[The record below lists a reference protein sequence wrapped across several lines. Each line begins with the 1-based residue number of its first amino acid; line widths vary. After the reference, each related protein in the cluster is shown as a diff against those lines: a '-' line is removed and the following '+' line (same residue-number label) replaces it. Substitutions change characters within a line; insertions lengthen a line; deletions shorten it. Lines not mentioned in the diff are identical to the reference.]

1 MVFTTGGRWLPHCWR
16 FLFLAILLVPSFF
29 YLFALFESYRS
40 TQQLEALKQSSHRK
54 LNFDDESQDGSNNN
68 TYPTV
73 NLVLATLLQDDISWT
88 QNLTIPNLN
97 IIRYVSDRLDA
108 EYHPPV
114 PKKGR
119 EALIYHTYMHDFYDN
134 LPDISILIHAD
145 ENPWHVEDMLN
156 SSMSFVL
163 SHLDLE
169 QVIQMRYF
177 NLRVA
182 WQDACPDWINTTTP
196 ANEVDEHKKEE
207 PYMHE
212 AFSEN
217 FGTNQVPE
225 ILGGPCCSQFAVT
238 RDAVRRHPRSQYK
251 MSMDWLV
258 QTDWTDYIA
267 GRVWEHM
274 WPWLFKG
281 EAIDCAIEWKA
292 YCRMYHICFDAES
305 RDRVTSLEKERKEL
319 KKKTQI
325 LKELLDPQG
334 GLEARKRMGEID
346 TIMAAEL
353 EKALER
359 GKSEAVRM
367 NLLSDL
373 YTS

>member
-1 MVFTTGGRWLPHCWR
+1 MVLSTAGRWLPHWR
-16 FLFLAILLVPSFF
+16 FLFPAVLLVPSFL
-29 YLFALFESYRS
+29 YLFTLFQSYRA
-40 TQQLEALKQSSHRK
+40 TQQLDVVKQSSHRK
-54 LNFDDESQDGSNNN
+54 LKFDESQDGFNN
-68 TYPTV
+68 TRPTV
-73 NLVLATLLQDDISWT
+73 NLVLATLLHDDISWV
-88 QNLTIPNLN
+88 QNITIPNLN
-97 IIRYVSDRLDA
+97 IIRYVSDRLDT

-134 LPDISILIHAD
+134 LPDISILVHAD
-145 ENPWHVEDMLN
+145 ENPWHVEDVLN
-156 SSMSFVL
+156 SSMTFVL
-163 SHLDLE
+163 SHLDLD
-169 QVIQMRYF
+169 QVMQMQYF

-182 WQDACPDWINTTTP
+182 WQDACPDWINTTT
-196 ANEVDEHKKEE
+196 ALTEVDDHKKEE

-251 MSMDWLV
+251 MNMDWLV

-281 EAIDCAIEWKA
+281 EAVDCAIEWKA

-305 RDRVTSLEKERKEL
+305 RDRVTSLESERKEL
-319 KKKTQI
+319 KKKTEI

-334 GLEARKRMGEID
+334 GLAARKRIEEIGI
-346 TIMAAEL
+346 IMAAEL